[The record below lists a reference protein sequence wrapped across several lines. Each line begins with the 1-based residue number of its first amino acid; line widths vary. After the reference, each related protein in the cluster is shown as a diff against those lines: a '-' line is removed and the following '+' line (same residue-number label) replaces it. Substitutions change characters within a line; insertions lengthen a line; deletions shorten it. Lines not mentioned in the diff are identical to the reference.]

1 LASQIL
7 SEFKQHV
14 SALTLVPASGG
25 CFELSVDG
33 ELLYSK
39 LKTGEFPDE
48 ARVVG
53 QLGKRLKVKTG

>member
-1 LASQIL
+1 MASQIL

-14 SALTLVPASGG
+14 SGLTLV
-25 CFELSVDG
+25 G